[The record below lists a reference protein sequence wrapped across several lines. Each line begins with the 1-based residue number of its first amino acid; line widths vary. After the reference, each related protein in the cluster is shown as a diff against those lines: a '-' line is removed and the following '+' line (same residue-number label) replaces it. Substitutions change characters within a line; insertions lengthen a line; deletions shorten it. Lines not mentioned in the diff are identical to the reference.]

1 VSVLCECPQPSFG
14 REGTAL
20 PFGRLTHMGS
30 LQWVCLCGSWVVST
44 PGASAV
50 CSLCSLMGSHAAG
63 LLEQVSPLLQNFE
76 IARKGLN
83 CSQLLFSYFPSVSL
97 EFSSPLV

>member
-1 VSVLCECPQPSFG
+1 MSSAQFWKGGGCFALRQVNPHGQPAVGVLVCFLGGQHPWGICSVQSVQ
-14 REGTAL
+14 T
-20 PFGRLTHMGS
+20 
-30 LQWVCLCGSWVVST
+30 
-44 PGASAV
+44 
-50 CSLCSLMGSHAAG
+50 LMGSHAAG

-83 CSQLLFSYFPSVSL
+83 CSQLLFSYCPSVSL